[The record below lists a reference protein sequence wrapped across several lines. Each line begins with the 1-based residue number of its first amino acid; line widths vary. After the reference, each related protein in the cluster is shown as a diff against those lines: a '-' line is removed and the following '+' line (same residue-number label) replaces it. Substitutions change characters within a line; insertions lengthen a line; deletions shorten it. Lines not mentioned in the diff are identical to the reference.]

1 MPYRDAAAPRA
12 SVGGGPAKYTRDRRL
27 DRRHEPSDGIRGMSQ
42 IATEN
47 KMQLGQLLL
56 ARGIVSAEQID
67 KALAEQQDKG
77 HRKLL
82 GELLVEMNYCTEN
95 QIASALAE
103 VYGVPYAQVGP
114 KICDVKAIEILPRD
128 FLEEHIVLPL
138 FKVYDV
144 LTVAV
149 NEPTN
154 VFLMD
159 EIERISGCKVQVV
172 CATAKD
178 IKATLQTY
186 LPAANVFVID
196 DIIDDEGLEDFTL
209 IENITQDISNLAEI
223 AGQSPVVKLVNYLL
237 YNAVRENASDIHIEP
252 DDKKLR
258 VRYRVDGKMYEKI
271 RPPFQMHPAIVS
283 RVKIMAELDIAQRRL
298 PQDGGIHVM
307 VEGRPIDLRV
317 SIMPGS
323 FGEKVVIRVIDPH
336 KVLFNFES
344 LGFTYENLQLFRK
357 VIQAPNGIVL
367 VTGPTGSGKNTTLY
381 AALAEL
387 NSEEVNICT
396 VEDPVECNMAGINQF
411 QVNQKAG
418 FEFSTALR
426 SLLRQDPD
434 IIMVGEIRDEA
445 TANIAV
451 QAALTGHLVLSTLHT
466 NDAPGAVTRLLDL
479 GVAPYLVSA
488 SLIAVLAQRL
498 VRKICS
504 NCKSEY
510 EPSSSIRKIV
520 EGAGGE
526 SVKFFRGVGCKK
538 CRNTGSAGRIAI
550 HELFVPNEE
559 IMEMISERVGLKK
572 LRNAAL
578 KNGMIPLQADGIEKV
593 KAGIVSVEEVLR
605 TTQAEE

>member
-1 MPYRDAAAPRA
+1 
-12 SVGGGPAKYTRDRRL
+12 
-27 DRRHEPSDGIRGMSQ
+27 
-42 IATEN
+42 
-47 KMQLGQLLL
+47 MQLGQLLL
-56 ARGIVSAEQID
+56 ARGIVTPEQIE
-67 KALAEQQDKG
+67 KALAEQSEKG

-103 VYGVPYAQVGP
+103 AYGVPYAQVGP
-114 KICDVKAIEILPRD
+114 KICDAKTLEILPRE
-128 FLEEHIVLPL
+128 FLEEHIILPL

-149 NEPTN
+149 SEPTN
-154 VFLMD
+154 VFLID

-172 CATAKD
+172 CATTKD

-209 IENITQDISNLAEI
+209 IENITQDISNLEEI
-223 AGQSPVVKLVNYLL
+223 AGQSPVVKLVNYLI
-237 YNAVRENASDIHIEP
+237 YNAVRENASDIHVEP

-258 VRYRVDGKMYEKI
+258 VRYRVDGSLYE
-271 RPPFQMHPAIVS
+271 RMCPPHQMHSAIVS
-283 RVKIMAELDIAQRRL
+283 RIKIMAELDIAQRRL
-298 PQDGGIHVM
+298 PQDGGIHVL

-317 SIMPGS
+317 SVMPGN
-323 FGEKVVIRVIDPH
+323 FGEKVVTRVIDPQ
-336 KVLFNFES
+336 KVIFNLES
-344 LGFTYENLQLFRK
+344 LGFTYENLQLFRQ
-357 VIQAPNGIVL
+357 VIQSPNGIVL

-411 QVNQKAG
+411 QVNENAG
-418 FEFSTALR
+418 FKFSTALR

-466 NDAPGAVTRLLDL
+466 NDAPGAITRLLDL
-479 GVAPYLVSA
+479 NVASYLVSA

-498 VRKICS
+498 VRKICP
-504 NCKSEY
+504 NCKTEY
-510 EPSSSIRKIV
+510 KPSASIKKVV
-520 EGAGGE
+520 EKLSGE
-526 SVKFFRGVGCKK
+526 VVKFYRGVGCKK
-538 CRNTGSAGRIAI
+538 CRNTGYAGRIAT

-559 IMEMISERVGLKK
+559 IMEMINERASLRK
-572 LRNAAL
+572 LRDKAL
-578 KNGMIPLQADGIEKV
+578 KNGMVSLQLDGIEKV
-593 KAGIVSVEEVLR
+593 KAGIISIEEVLR
-605 TTQAEE
+605 TAQAEDSI

>member
-1 MPYRDAAAPRA
+1 
-12 SVGGGPAKYTRDRRL
+12 
-27 DRRHEPSDGIRGMSQ
+27 MSQ
-42 IATEN
+42 IAVEN

-56 ARGIVSAEQID
+56 GRGIVTEEQIEN
-67 KALAEQQDKG
+67 ALAEQKDKG

-103 VYGVPYAQVGP
+103 AYGVPYAQVGP

-128 FLEEHIVLPL
+128 FLEEYIVLPL

-154 VFLMD
+154 VFLID

-172 CATAKD
+172 CATSKD
-178 IKATLQTY
+178 IRATLQMY

-209 IENITQDISNLAEI
+209 IEQITQDISNLEEI

-323 FGEKVVIRVIDPH
+323 HGEKVVIRVIDPH
-336 KVLFNFES
+336 RVLFNFES
-344 LGFTYENLQLFRK
+344 LGFTYENLQRFRK

-387 NSEEVNICT
+387 NNEEVNICT
-396 VEDPVECNMAGINQF
+396 VEDPVECNMANINQF
-411 QVNQKAG
+411 QVNEKAG
-418 FEFSTALR
+418 FKFSTALR

-434 IIMVGEIRDEA
+434 IIMVGEIRDED

-498 VRKICS
+498 VRKICP
-504 NCKSEY
+504 NCKIEY
-510 EPSSSIRKIV
+510 EPSASIRKVV
-520 EGAGGE
+520 ESSDGE
-526 SVKFFRGVGCKK
+526 VVKFFRGVGCKK
-538 CRNTGSAGRIAI
+538 CRNTGYAGRIAI
-550 HELFVPNEE
+550 HELFIPNEE
-559 IMEMISERVGLKK
+559 IAGMIGERTELKK
-572 LRNAAL
+572 IKNAAM
-578 KNGMIPLQADGIEKV
+578 KNGMVPLQADGLEKV

-605 TTQAEE
+605 TAQIE

>member
-1 MPYRDAAAPRA
+1 MAEGKA
-12 SVGGGPAKYTRDRRL
+12 
-27 DRRHEPSDGIRGMSQ
+27 MSQ
-42 IATEN
+42 IAVEN

-56 ARGIVSAEQID
+56 ARGVVTAEQIE
-67 KALAEQQDKG
+67 KALNEQKEKG
-77 HRKLL
+77 HHKLL
-82 GELLVEMNYCTEN
+82 GELLVEMNYCSEN
-95 QIASALAE
+95 QIASALAQG
-103 VYGVPYAQVGP
+103 YGVPYAQVGP
-114 KICDVKAIEILPRD
+114 KICDPKALEILPRE

-149 NEPTN
+149 SEPTN

-159 EIERISGCKVQVV
+159 EIERISGCKIQVV
-172 CATAKD
+172 CSTAKD
-178 IKATLQTY
+178 IKATLQIY

-209 IENITQDISNLAEI
+209 IEKYTADISSLEEI
-223 AGQSPVVKLVNYLL
+223 AGQSPVVRLVNYLL

-258 VRYRVDGKMYEKI
+258 VRYRVDGRLYERI
-271 RPPFQMHPAIVS
+271 CPPYQMHAAVVS

-298 PQDGGIHVM
+298 PQDGSIHVL

-317 SIMPGS
+317 SVMPGN
-323 FGEKVVIRVIDPH
+323 FGEKVVIRIIDPQ
-336 KVLFNFES
+336 KVLFNLES
-344 LGFTYENLQLFRK
+344 LGFTYENLKLFRQ
-357 VIQAPNGIVL
+357 VIQSPNGIVL

-387 NSEEVNICT
+387 NGEEVNICT

-411 QVNQKAG
+411 QVNKSAG

-479 GVAPYLVSA
+479 SVPPYLVGA
-488 SLIAVLAQRL
+488 SLIAVLSQRL

-504 NCKSEY
+504 NCKTKY
-510 EPSSSIRKIV
+510 ELP
-520 EGAGGE
+520 A
-526 SVKFFRGVGCKK
+526 SVKRIVAELGGKVTKFYRGVGCKK
-538 CRNTGSAGRIAI
+538 CRNTGHLGRIAI

-559 IMEMISERVGLKK
+559 IFEMINERASLKK
-572 LRNAAL
+572 LRHKAL
-578 KNGMIPLQADGIEKV
+578 GNGMVPLQLDGIEKV
-593 KAGIVSVEEVLR
+593 KAGIISIEEVLR
-605 TTQAEE
+605 ITQAMD

>member
-1 MPYRDAAAPRA
+1 
-12 SVGGGPAKYTRDRRL
+12 
-27 DRRHEPSDGIRGMSQ
+27 
-42 IATEN
+42 
-47 KMQLGQLLL
+47 MQLGQLLL
-56 ARGIVSAEQID
+56 SKGIVSPEQID
-67 KALAEQQDKG
+67 KALEEQKAKG

-95 QIASALAE
+95 QIAAALAE
-103 VYGVPYAQVGP
+103 GYGVPYAQVSP
-114 KICDVKAIEILPRD
+114 KLCDVRTLEILPRD

-149 NEPTN
+149 SEPSN
-154 VFLMD
+154 VFLID

-172 CATAKD
+172 CATTKD

-196 DIIDDEGLEDFTL
+196 DIIDDDGLEDFTL
-209 IENITQDISNLAEI
+209 IENITQDISNLEEI

-258 VRYRVDGKMYEKI
+258 VRYRVDGKMYEKM
-271 RPPFQMHPAIVS
+271 RPPYQMHPAIVS
-283 RVKIMAELDIAQRRL
+283 RIKIMAELDIAQRRL

-307 VEGRPIDLRV
+307 VEGRPVDLRV
-317 SIMPGS
+317 SVMPGN

-336 KVLFNFES
+336 KILFNLES
-344 LGFTYENLQLFRK
+344 LGFTYDNLQLFRK

-396 VEDPVECNMAGINQF
+396 VEDPVECNMPGINQF
-411 QVNQKAG
+411 QVNEKAG
-418 FEFSTALR
+418 FGFSTALR

-434 IIMVGEIRDEA
+434 IIMVGEIRDQA

-466 NDAPGAVTRLLDL
+466 NDAPGAVTRLIDL

-498 VRKICS
+498 VRKICP

-510 EPSSSIRKIV
+510 DPPLSIRKIV
-520 EGAGGE
+520 TEAVGQIE
-526 SVKFFRGVGCKK
+526 KFHRGMGCKK
-538 CRNTGSAGRIAI
+538 CRNTGCAGRIAI
-550 HELFVPNEE
+550 HELFVPSEE
-559 IMEMISERVGLKK
+559 IAAMITDRASVKDIRKK
-572 LRNAAL
+572 AVE
-578 KNGMIPLQADGIEKV
+578 NGMVPLYIDGIEKV
-593 KAGIVSVEEVLR
+593 KAGIVAVEEVLR
-605 TTQAEE
+605 TAHLDLQNVPER

>member
-1 MPYRDAAAPRA
+1 M
-12 SVGGGPAKYTRDRRL
+12 G
-27 DRRHEPSDGIRGMSQ
+27 Q
-42 IATEN
+42 IAVEN
-47 KMQLGQLLL
+47 KKQLGQLLL
-56 ARGIVSAEQID
+56 ARGVVTSEQID
-67 KALAEQQDKG
+67 KALAEQKDKG

-103 VYGVPYAQVGP
+103 AYGVPYAQVGP
-114 KICDVKAIEILPRD
+114 KICDPKVLEILPRE

-138 FKVYDV
+138 FRVYDV

-154 VFLMD
+154 VFLID

-172 CATAKD
+172 CATTKD

-209 IENITQDISNLAEI
+209 IEKYTADISNLEEI
-223 AGQSPVVKLVNYLL
+223 AGQSPVVKLVNYLI

-258 VRYRVDGKMYEKI
+258 VRYRVDGKLYERV
-271 RPPFQMHPAIVS
+271 RPPHQMHSAIVS
-283 RVKIMAELDIAQRRL
+283 RIKIMAELDIAQRRL
-298 PQDGGIHVM
+298 PQDGGIHVLL
-307 VEGRPIDLRV
+307 EGRPIDLRV
-317 SIMPGS
+317 SVMPS
-323 FGEKVVIRVIDPH
+323 NFGEKVVIRIIDPQ
-336 KVLFNFES
+336 KVIFNLES
-344 LGFTYENLQLFRK
+344 LGFTYENLQLFRDK
-357 VIQAPNGIVL
+357 IQSPNGIVL

-381 AALAEL
+381 AALSEL
-387 NSEEVNICT
+387 NGEEVNICT

-411 QVNQKAG
+411 QVNASAG

-434 IIMVGEIRDEA
+434 IIMVGEIRDES

-479 GVAPYLVSA
+479 NVAPYLVSA

-498 VRKICS
+498 VRKICP
-504 NCKSEY
+504 NCKAEFD
-510 EPSSSIRKIV
+510 PPAPLKKV
-520 EGAGGE
+520 VKGLGGE
-526 SVKFFRGVGCKK
+526 ASKFYRGVGCKK
-538 CRNTGSAGRIAI
+538 CRNTGYAGRIAI
-550 HELFVPNEE
+550 HELLVPNEE
-559 IMEMISERVGLKK
+559 ILEMINNRTSLRK
-572 LRNAAL
+572 LRDKAL
-578 KNGMIPLQADGIEKV
+578 QNGMVPLQVDGIEKV
-593 KAGIVSVEEVLR
+593 KAGIVSIEEVLR
-605 TTQAEE
+605 TTQTEV

>member
-1 MPYRDAAAPRA
+1 M
-12 SVGGGPAKYTRDRRL
+12 G
-27 DRRHEPSDGIRGMSQ
+27 Q
-42 IATEN
+42 IAVEN
-47 KMQLGQLLL
+47 KMQLGQLLQ
-56 ARGIVSAEQID
+56 ARGVVTAEQIE
-67 KALAEQQDKG
+67 KALAEQKEKG

-103 VYGVPYAQVGP
+103 AYGVPYAQVSP
-114 KICDVKAIEILPRD
+114 KICDAKVLEILPRD
-128 FLEEHIVLPL
+128 FLEEHIALPL
-138 FKVYDV
+138 FKVRDV
-144 LTVAV
+144 FTVAV
-149 NEPTN
+149 SEPTN
-154 VFLMD
+154 VFLID
-159 EIERISGCKVQVV
+159 EIERLSGCKVQVV
-172 CATAKD
+172 CSTAKD

-209 IENITQDISNLAEI
+209 IENITQDIGDLEEI

-258 VRYRVDGKMYEKI
+258 VRYRVDGRMYEKMC
-271 RPPFQMHPAIVS
+271 PPYQMHSAIVS

-298 PQDGGIHVM
+298 PQDGGIHVL

-317 SIMPGS
+317 SVMPGS
-323 FGEKVVIRVIDPH
+323 FGEKVVIRIIDPH

-357 VIQAPNGIVL
+357 VIQYPNGIVL

-381 AALAEL
+381 AALTEL
-387 NSEEVNICT
+387 NTEEVNICS
-396 VEDPVECNMAGINQF
+396 VEDPVECNIGGINQF
-411 QVNQKAG
+411 QVNKAAG

-466 NDAPGAVTRLLDL
+466 NDAPGAVIRLLDL

-498 VRKICS
+498 VRKICP
-504 NCKSEY
+504 NCKTEY
-510 EPSSSIRKIV
+510 EPSSSIKKVV
-520 EGAGGE
+520 EKTSAE
-526 SVKFFRGVGCKK
+526 ATKFHRGVGCKK
-538 CRNTGSAGRIAI
+538 CRNTGYAGRIAI
-550 HELFVPNEE
+550 HELLVPNEE
-559 IMEMISERVGLKK
+559 IMEMISERASLKK
-572 LRNAAL
+572 LRQKAL
-578 KNGMIPLQADGIEKV
+578 QVGMVPLQSDGIEKV
-593 KAGIVSVEEVLR
+593 KAGIVSIEEVLR
-605 TTQAEE
+605 TTQAEA